1 MTDRMRNK
9 FIAGNWKMNTTRSEA
24 AALLQQLLQGTTEI
38 RKTTI
43 LVAPPFT
50 NLQAASELL
59 QNSKIQLGAQNMFH
73 QDKGAYTGEISPLML
88 KDLNCAYVI
97 IGHSER
103 REHFRETN
111 QEINLKL
118 QAALRHELLP
128 ILCVGES
135 LKNRERRQTL
145 GVIEYQLR
153 NGLVGL
159 TSGQME
165 RFTIAYEP
173 VWAIGTGKAATP
185 ADALEVHSF
194 IRALLAEMF
203 GSETAENIRIQY
215 GGSVTGENIES
226 FIREKEIDGALV
238 GGASLKADSFLKI
251 IRAAESQ

>member
-1 MTDRMRNK
+1 MRTK
-9 FIAGNWKMNTTRSEA
+9 FIAGNWKMNTNRAE
-24 AALLQQLLQGTTEI
+24 AALLIQKLLQGTADI
-38 RKTTI
+38 QKTTI

-59 QNSKIQLGAQNMFH
+59 QNSKIHLGAQNMYH
-73 QDKGAYTGEISPLML
+73 EDQGAYTGEISPVML
-88 KDLNCAYVI
+88 KDLNCTYVI

-103 REHFRETN
+103 RQYFRETN

-118 QAALRHELLP
+118 QAALRHGLLP
-128 ILCVGES
+128 ILCVGE
-135 LKNRERRQTL
+135 LLENRERGQTL
-145 GVIEYQLR
+145 GVIDHQLR
-153 NGLVGL
+153 NGLVHL
-159 TSGQME
+159 VAGQME

-185 ADALEVHSF
+185 ADAIEVHSF
-194 IRALLAEMF
+194 IRSLLAEMF
-203 GSETAENIRIQY
+203 GSETAEKIRIQY

-251 IRAAESQ
+251 IHAAESQ